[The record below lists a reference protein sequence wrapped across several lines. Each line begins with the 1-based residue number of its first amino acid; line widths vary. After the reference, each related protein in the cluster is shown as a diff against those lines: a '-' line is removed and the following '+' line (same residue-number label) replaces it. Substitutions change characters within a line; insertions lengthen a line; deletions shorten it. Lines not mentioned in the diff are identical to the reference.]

1 MPGKYIKIV
10 TFLSLIVIVLI
21 QGSWLVHTYRM
32 IEGEL
37 LQVSNRLFPQA
48 VVDEAKTRL
57 DRLSD
62 TQGED
67 ITLSFSTNF
76 DYEREIDQTLFEY
89 LTVLA
94 NDYADSIYHSSI
106 SLPLAD
112 SIFTA
117 RLAQEGY
124 QAQVKCQLVD
134 SLGTPLQDKTASVWK
149 HPFKVLQTN
158 PVYLNREHTQAIR
171 ATILNPYWIAFRQM
185 GVLLVATALLLVFVA
200 GCIVYQVRIII
211 RQNRIARLRQDFTYA
226 MIHDMKTPITTISMT
241 GHTLESGLLDR
252 NPELKKQYFAI
263 LNEESAHLLSLSE
276 KILTIAKLEQS
287 RLKLAQ
293 EQVSPSVLFDELIQ
307 KYRVKTDKEVSLEKH
322 CPDLLTVTADAE
334 YLKEALVNLIDN
346 SLKYSGERVTIRL
359 SAEEHGRNV
368 LIKVWDNGWGIPLKR
383 QKHIF
388 EKFDRGGLEY
398 KKEKKVSGFGL
409 GLNFV
414 YKVITAMGGSVS
426 VNSIEGEFSEFTLAL
441 PVQNHKL

>member
-10 TFLSLIVIVLI
+10 TFLSLVVIVAI
-21 QGSWLVHTYRM
+21 QGSWLVHTYRL
-32 IEGEL
+32 IETEL
-37 LQVSNRLFPQA
+37 LQVGNRLFPQA

-62 TQGED
+62 AQGED

-76 DYEREIDQTLFEY
+76 DYQREIDQTLFEY
-89 LTVLA
+89 LAVLA
-94 NDYADSIYHSSI
+94 NDYADSVYHSSI

-124 QAQVKCQLVD
+124 QAQVKCQLID
-134 SLGTPLQDKTASVWK
+134 SLGVPLQEEDVSAWH
-149 HPFKVLQTN
+149 HPFKTLRTN
-158 PVYLNREHTQAIR
+158 PVYLNREHTQAVR

-200 GCIVYQVRIII
+200 GCFVYQVHIII

-226 MIHDMKTPITTISMT
+226 MLHDMKTPITTISMT
-241 GHTLESGLLDR
+241 GHTLESGLLDQ

-263 LNEESAHLLSLSE
+263 LHEESAHLLGLSE

-287 RLKLAQ
+287 HLKLAQ
-293 EQVSPSVLFDELIQ
+293 EPVSLPALFDELTQ
-307 KYRVKTDKEVSLEKH
+307 KYRVQSDKEVTLETH
-322 CPDLLTVTADAE
+322 CPDSLLVTADAE
-334 YLKEALVNLIDN
+334 YLKEALGNLIDN
-346 SLKYSGERVTIRL
+346 SLKYSDERVTIRL
-359 SAEEHGRNV
+359 SAEEQSHTV

-414 YKVITAMGGSVS
+414 HKVITAMGGSVS
-426 VNSIEGEFSEFTLAL
+426 VNSIEGKFSEFTLIL
-441 PVQNHKL
+441 PVQNKKL

>member
-10 TFLSLIVIVLI
+10 TFLSLVVIVAI
-21 QGSWLVHTYRM
+21 QGSWLVHTYRL
-32 IEGEL
+32 IETEL
-37 LQVSNRLFPQA
+37 LQVGNRLFPQA

-62 TQGED
+62 AQGED

-76 DYEREIDQTLFEY
+76 DYQREIDQTLFEY
-89 LTVLA
+89 LAVLA
-94 NDYADSIYHSSI
+94 NDYADSVYHSSI

-124 QAQVKCQLVD
+124 QAQVKCQLID
-134 SLGTPLQDKTASVWK
+134 SLGVPLQEEDVSAWH
-149 HPFKVLQTN
+149 HPFKTLRTN
-158 PVYLNREHTQAIR
+158 PVYLNREHTQAVR

-200 GCIVYQVRIII
+200 GCFVYQVHIII

-226 MIHDMKTPITTISMT
+226 MLHDMKTPITTISMT
-241 GHTLESGLLDR
+241 GHTLESGLLDQ

-263 LNEESAHLLSLSE
+263 LHEESAHLLGLSE

-293 EQVSPSVLFDELIQ
+293 ESVSLPALFDELTQ
-307 KYRVKTDKEVSLEKH
+307 KYRVQSDKEVTLETH
-322 CPDLLTVTADAE
+322 CPDSLLVTADAE
-334 YLKEALVNLIDN
+334 YLKEALGNLIDN
-346 SLKYSGERVTIRL
+346 SLKYSDERVTIRL
-359 SAEEHGRNV
+359 SAEEQSHTV

-414 YKVITAMGGSVS
+414 HKVITAMGGSVS
-426 VNSIEGEFSEFTLAL
+426 VNSIEGKFSEFTLIL
-441 PVQNHKL
+441 PVQNKKL